1 MSSMRSLVRP
11 EVVGHEGEDEGRGV
25 MPASQGGHLNDAS
38 SQSVRYHRG
47 VVGSRRRG
55 DGST

>member
-1 MSSMRSLVRP
+1 MRSLVRP